1 MAKATN
7 ALLELHDDSPLLFA
21 DPRRDY
27 FYLTKLLDSQHI
39 SSGIRLSVSSSS
51 GENLVLDI
59 RFQAPEVMR
68 VRLYRPGEEPPLASP
83 MLVEE
88 KRGTTAVAVTAG
100 AGEITLKTASLEVR
114 IVREPFHYVI
124 LDSSGRK
131 MFAQQVAD
139 LSFLD
144 YVAFPMGYSQDSD
157 GRVAFHESFELEPD
171 EHLFGLG
178 EQYGRLDKQG
188 QRVIGWSR
196 EAMGVNTT
204 NLTYHNI
211 PFFLSSRGY
220 GIFVHHT
227 SKIIYELGFPSSISG
242 SFRVDDPYLDYFF
255 IYGPS
260 PKQILARYADLTGH
274 APLPPLWSFGLWMSR
289 CVYRSRQQIEEV
301 ISKMRELGIPMDVV
315 NIDPTWLA
323 HMKGHQ
329 RPACDFEWDDEA
341 FPEPE
346 EFVRWLAE
354 RGVKLCLW
362 ENPYVFNDTEMYREG
377 AAKGYFARVPDGEPA
392 PSMENPPQVENVV
405 LDFTNPEAVRW
416 WQEKHLRYLRMGVAA
431 FKTDFGEGAPVDALY
446 ADGRDGT
453 KVHNVFPLL
462 YNRAVFETVRKER
475 GEGIVWARSGYA
487 GSQRYPVHWLGDT
500 QCTFGGMAGALRGG
514 LSLSMSGIPFWS
526 HDIGGFFNPGRF
538 RDPPDRDLYIR
549 WAQWGLLSSHSRFHG
564 LHPREP
570 WHYGDEALRVVR
582 EFARLRYRL
591 LPYLWA
597 CAAEASRDLTPVVR
611 PMYLEFP
618 DDPITPALQAQYMLG
633 PSLLVAPVLN
643 EEGRCRVYLPEG
655 RWYDFWSNA
664 IFDGPKHLDLSVP
677 IDRVPIFVRQ
687 DSVLPFAPDQ
697 DFVDQKPWN
706 PLTLDLRL
714 TSRATLDLT
723 TPEGPVRLMARRE
736 RRKVDVN
743 IEGSGQRLRI
753 RLLDPKAAQ
762 EVKYSPQLRDAR
774 WRQARGYVAIDFE
787 LRGRARLEVV
797 MQE

>member
-21 DPRRDY
+21 DPGREYFHLTRVLGSRR
-27 FYLTKLLDSQHI
+27 I
-39 SSGIRLSVSSSS
+39 SGGVRLSVSSSS

-59 RFQAPEVMR
+59 RFQAPEVLR
-68 VRLYRPGEEPPLASP
+68 IRLYRPREEPPLASP

-124 LDSSGRK
+124 LDSSERK
-131 MFAQQVAD
+131 VFAQQVAD

-188 QRVIGWSR
+188 QRVISWSR

-211 PFFLSSRGY
+211 PFFMSSRGY

-242 SFRVDDPYLDYFF
+242 SFRVDDPYLDYYF

-301 ISKMRELGIPMDVV
+301 VSKMRELGIPMDVV

-323 HMKGHQ
+323 HMKHHQ

-346 EFVRWLAE
+346 DFVRWLAE

-377 AAKGYFARVPDGEPA
+377 AVKGYFAKAPSGEPS
-392 PSMENPPQVENVV
+392 PSMENPRELENVV
-405 LDFTNPEAVRW
+405 LDFTNPAAVRW
-416 WQEKHLRYLRMGVAA
+416 WQEKHLRYLRMGVTA
-431 FKTDFGEGAPVDALY
+431 FKTDFGEGVRADAQF

-462 YNRAVFETVRKER
+462 YNRAVFETVREER

-514 LSLSMSGIPFWS
+514 LSLSVSGIPFWS
-526 HDIGGFFNPGRF
+526 HDIGGFFNPCRF

-570 WHYGDEALRVVR
+570 WHYGEEALRIVR

-591 LPYLWA
+591 LPYFWA

-618 DDPITPALQAQYMLG
+618 DDPTTPSLQTQYMLG

-655 RWYDFWSNA
+655 RWYDFWSDA
-664 IFDGPKHLDLSVP
+664 TFDGPKHLDLSVP
-677 IDRVPIFVRQ
+677 LDRIPIFVRQ
-687 DSVLPFAPDQ
+687 DSALPFAPDQ
-697 DFVDQKPWN
+697 DFVGQKSWD
-706 PLTLDLRL
+706 PLTLDLRVS
-714 TSRATLDLT
+714 SRATFNVN
-723 TPEGPVRLMARRE
+723 TPEGPVRLVARRG

-743 IEGSGQRLRI
+743 IEASGQRLRI
-753 RLLDPKAAQ
+753 RLLDPKAVQ
-762 EVKYSPQLRDAR
+762 EVKYSPQLKDAR
-774 WRQARGYVAIDFE
+774 WRQARGQVAIDFE
-787 LRGRARLEVV
+787 LRGHARLVAV